1 MTHQQHGDGIAS
13 TGPQIDAIP
22 TVKEPMSED
31 HQSKK
36 DTTNTS
42 GADAAPNNILPETSA
57 PQIDVS
63 DHPAMVTPLK
73 LLQQSSQWIDWPF
86 CKRMAKTEV
95 QMNEA
100 SEEPSGYV

>member
-73 LLQQSSQWIDWPF
+73 LLQQSSQWID
-86 CKRMAKTEV
+86 
-95 QMNEA
+95 
-100 SEEPSGYV
+100 